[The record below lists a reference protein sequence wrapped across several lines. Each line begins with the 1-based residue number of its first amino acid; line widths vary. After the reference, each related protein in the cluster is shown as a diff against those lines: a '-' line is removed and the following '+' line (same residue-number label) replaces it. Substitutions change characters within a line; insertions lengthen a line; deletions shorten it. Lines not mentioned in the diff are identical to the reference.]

1 MVTPVSRSGQA
12 DATPGVGQSR
22 PVGTEE
28 ALLFA
33 LGAATSVLEDING
46 RL

>member
-1 MVTPVSRSGQA
+1 MVTPVSGISQDG
-12 DATPGVGQSR
+12 ATPGVGQSR
-22 PVGTEE
+22 TVGTEE

-33 LGAATSVLEDING
+33 LGAATSVLEDTNG